1 MRPWLRGLASSLLLL
16 AAVQV
21 SGVGDGLDRWITD
34 QHWRWRAEV
43 RPAAFPSRVLVV
55 AIDDRTLQSYGRLR
69 YWSRERYAHLLNK
82 LKDADAVGFDILF
95 EEPDRDPRGDAAFAQ
110 AVKTHERV
118 VIPFHRWTETRAYS
132 AATDRELK
140 RLLERFPL
148 VDRPAA
154 SVLPTTF
161 PQVLQPPL
169 PSLLT
174 SAAAL
179 GSVDVTADAD
189 GVYRAPDVLRRTP
202 DGRILPHFTVA
213 LACVAEKTPLAEA
226 VAAAPDALRL
236 GGQEVALDSGYLLLQ
251 PMCRRNGGF
260 AKAAGT
266 PVPTVSFVDAVERM
280 KPEEFAEKIV
290 LVGETATGTTDIR
303 STALD
308 RGLRGVEF
316 NAEILA
322 NLLTNQGARSTSGAV
337 MWSLIALS
345 LLAPLWLYTILPPK
359 RAVFGTFGV
368 GFGTVLLLEGLFWT
382 ARMVPTWSPVFF
394 GLLGSTLGMALP
406 LLAQEEG
413 RRRQLRE
420 TFSLYVAPEVVDE
433 IVRDPGMQIQQ
444 AARRRVSVLF
454 SDIRDFTTFS
464 EQNPP
469 EQVARQMTEYQSA
482 MCDSVFESHGV
493 LDKFIGDA
501 VMALFGPYSEEDAN
515 LSAKAVV
522 CALDMVERLEAV
534 NRRWGGEGWPQFR
547 IGIGIHT
554 GEAVVG
560 NFLAGKRS
568 QFTAL
573 GDTVNLAAR
582 LQTATK
588 ELRATVIVSEAVKD
602 EAETLLAQYVTFRDR
617 GVLTVKGR
625 EQPVRV
631 YEVQPR
637 DPAPTGKPP

>member
-1 MRPWLRGLASSLLLL
+1 VRPWLRGLAGSLLLL
-16 AAVQV
+16 AAVHV
-21 SGVGDGLDRWITD
+21 SGVGDGLDRWVTD
-34 QHWRWRAEV
+34 QHWRWRAEI
-43 RPAAFPSRVLVV
+43 RPAPFPARVLVV

-69 YWSRERYAHLLNK
+69 YWSRERYARLLDK
-82 LKDADAVGFDILF
+82 LRQADAVGFDILI
-95 EEPDRDPRGDAAFAQ
+95 EEPDRDPRGDTAFAQ
-110 AVKTHERV
+110 AVGSHGRV
-118 VIPFHRWTETRAYS
+118 VIPFHRWTETRTYS
-132 AATDRELK
+132 ADTDRELK
-140 RLLERFPL
+140 RLMERFPL
-148 VDRPAA
+148 IDRPAVSA
-154 SVLPTTF
+154 LPTTF

-169 PSLLT
+169 PALLT
-174 SAAAL
+174 AAAAL

-189 GVYRAPDVLRRTP
+189 GIYRAPDVLRRTP
-202 DGRILPHFTVA
+202 DGRMLPHFTLAV
-213 LACVAEKTPLAEA
+213 ACVAEKTPLADA
-226 VAAAPDALRL
+226 VAPAPDALNVA
-236 GGQEVALDSGYLLLQ
+236 GHAVALDDGYLLLQ
-251 PMCRRNGGF
+251 PMCRRNGGY
-260 AKAAGT
+260 ARAAGN
-266 PVPTVSFVDAVERM
+266 PVPTVSFVDVLERM
-280 KPEEFAEKIV
+280 KPEEFTGKIV

-322 NLLTNQGARSTSGAV
+322 NLLTNQAARSTSGAV
-337 MWSLIALS
+337 MWSLVVLS
-345 LLAPLWLYTILPPK
+345 VLAPLWLYTILPPK
-359 RAVFGTFGV
+359 RAVFGTLGV
-368 GFGTVLLLEGLFWT
+368 AVGAVVMLEGLFWS
-382 ARMVPTWSPVFF
+382 ARMVPTWSPVLF
-394 GLLGSTLGMALP
+394 GLLGSTLAMALP
-406 LLAQEEG
+406 LLAQEES

-444 AARRRVSVLF
+444 AERRLVSVLF

-464 EQNPP
+464 EQHPP
-469 EQVARQMTEYQSA
+469 EQVARQMTEYQSE

-501 VMALFGPYSEEDAN
+501 VMALFGPYAEEHAN
-515 LSAKAVV
+515 LSAKAIV
-522 CALDMVERLEAV
+522 CALDMVERLEKL
-534 NRRWGGEGWPQFR
+534 NNRWGRGGWPRFR

-588 ELRATVIVSEAVKD
+588 ELCATVIVSETAKE
-602 EAETLLAQYVTFRDR
+602 EAEPLLGKYVTFLDR
-617 GVLTVKGR
+617 GMLTVKGR

-631 YEVQPR
+631 YEVR
-637 DPAPTGKPP
+637 SREDATTGNSQ

>member
-1 MRPWLRGLASSLLLL
+1 MRPWLRGLIGSLLLL
-16 AAVQV
+16 TVVHA
-21 SGVGDGLDRWITD
+21 SGVGDGLDRWVTD
-34 QHWRWRAEV
+34 QHWRWRAAV
-43 RPAAFPSRVLVV
+43 RPALFPSRVLVV

-69 YWSRERYAHLLNK
+69 YWSRERYARLLDK
-82 LKDADAVGFDILF
+82 LKQADAVGFDILF
-95 EEPDRDPRGDAAFAQ
+95 VEPDRDPRGDAAFAN
-110 AVKTHERV
+110 AVKAHGRV
-118 VIPFHRWTETRAYS
+118 VIPFHRWTETRSYS
-132 AATDRELK
+132 AATERELK
-140 RLLERFPL
+140 RLMERFPL
-148 VDRPAA
+148 VDRPAVSA
-154 SVLPTTF
+154 LPTTF
-161 PQVLQPPL
+161 SQVLQPPL
-169 PSLLT
+169 PGLLDA
-174 SAAAL
+174 AAAL
-179 GSVDVTADAD
+179 GSVDVTPDAD
-189 GVYRAPDVLRRTP
+189 GVYRAPDLLWRTP
-202 DGRILPHFTVA
+202 DGRMLPHFTLA
-213 LACVAEKTPLAEA
+213 LTCVAEKTPLAEA
-226 VAAAPDALRL
+226 VAPVPHALKIA
-236 GGQEVALDSGYLLLQ
+236 GQEVALDSGYLLLH
-251 PMCRRNGGF
+251 PMARRNGSF

-266 PVPTVSFVDAVERM
+266 PVPTASFVDVLERM
-280 KPEEFAEKIV
+280 KPEDFAGKIV

-303 STALD
+303 ATALD

-322 NLLTNQGARSTSGAV
+322 NLLTNASATSAPAPV
-337 MWSLIALS
+337 MWSLIALAM
-345 LLAPLWLYTILPPK
+345 LTPLGLYSMLPPN
-359 RAVFGTFGV
+359 RAVIGTAVV
-368 GFGTVLLLEGLFWT
+368 GLGSVAVLESLFWT

-394 GLLGSTLGMALP
+394 GLLGSTLAMALP

-444 AARRRVSVLF
+444 AERRTLSVLF

-469 EQVARQMTEYQSA
+469 EQVARQMTEYQSE
-482 MCDSVFESHGV
+482 MCEAVFEAHGV

-501 VMALFGPYSEEDAN
+501 VMALFGPYSEENAN

-522 CALDMVERLEAV
+522 CALGMVQRLEAL
-534 NRRWGGEGWPQFR
+534 NKRWDRYDWPRFR

-588 ELRATVIVSEAVKD
+588 ELHATLIISESVKE
-602 EAETLLAQYVTFRDR
+602 EAEPLLQRYVTFLDR
-617 GVLTVKGR
+617 GLLMVKGR

-631 YEVQPR
+631 YEVRPR
-637 DPAPTGKPP
+637 DDAPAGDTP